1 MPRFAVVKMKNFWKK
16 YWAWSDKINDPFMKH
31 KDRIVLYVVLSQ
43 SVIVTV
49 ALLRLANGLVD
60 DRMQMICKPDFYKG
74 IMHCVEIK
82 NEPN

>member
-1 MPRFAVVKMKNFWKK
+1 MKNFWEK
-16 YWAWSDKINDPFMKH
+16 YWVWSDKINAPFQKH

-43 SVIVTV
+43 SVIVTI
-49 ALLRLANGLVD
+49 ALLRLANGIVD

-82 NEPN
+82 NKPDE